1 MKYLTTLFAAA
12 AFAFALTPA
21 AFASDAKS
29 AASADVSV
37 SYGEIKKVDQEAGK
51 LTIKHGELKN
61 INMPAMTMVFAVTDK
76 AALTQ
81 VNTGD
86 KISFVAGNANGELTA
101 SNIRV
106 VQ

>member
-1 MKYLTTLFAAA
+1 MKYLTTLLAAA
-12 AFAFALTPA
+12 AFAFTMTSA
-21 AFASDAKS
+21 AFASDAKP

-61 INMPAMTMVFAVTDK
+61 LTMPAMTMVFDVKDN
-76 AALTQ
+76 AALSQ
-81 VNTGD
+81 LKTGD